1 MTNYPDYISP
11 KRVPVETPEAIVE
24 NGQAHFGTFLT
35 PFKSLNLLDCE
46 KPCGEWMPDCMK
58 KGRLTEW
65 EAFEL
70 HFDEGMLVSAVYDTG
85 LLGFSI
91 FVWFDKRDKKI
102 YAWKNFVPVKKA
114 KVAEQLIDGECYL
127 KTDASEFTIIND
139 LANGKAHAIGYSE
152 GKAGRFELDVTVDRL
167 SPPSI
172 VSIPF
177 GANKPLYSEKDFL
190 KAEGY
195 VIVNGEKFVT
205 NERSVSI
212 IDDHKGY
219 YPYRAHYDWLTT
231 MGDIEID
238 GKMQKFAFNLTR
250 NQSLN
255 QDDYN
260 ENLIWVEGKSY
271 PLPPVVFTKDS
282 RKAST
287 WYIRDEYGKVDL
299 RFEIDNT
306 FYMPM
311 HLIAINVY
319 YALPFGRIY
328 GKLEDT
334 EGRVYTLD
342 GMFGIGEDKST
353 RM

>member
-1 MTNYPDYISP
+1 M
-11 KRVPVETPEAIVE
+11 
-24 NGQAHFGTFLT
+24 
-35 PFKSLNLLDCE
+35 
-46 KPCGEWMPDCMK
+46 
-58 KGRLTEW
+58 
-65 EAFEL
+65 
-70 HFDEGMLVSAVYDTG
+70 
-85 LLGFSI
+85 
-91 FVWFDKRDKKI
+91 
-102 YAWKNFVPVKKA
+102 KKA

-299 RFEIDNT
+299 RFEIDNV
-306 FYMPM
+306 FYMHT
-311 HLIAINVY
+311 HLIVINVY

>member
-1 MTNYPDYISP
+1 
-11 KRVPVETPEAIVE
+11 
-24 NGQAHFGTFLT
+24 
-35 PFKSLNLLDCE
+35 
-46 KPCGEWMPDCMK
+46 
-58 KGRLTEW
+58 
-65 EAFEL
+65 
-70 HFDEGMLVSAVYDTG
+70 
-85 LLGFSI
+85 
-91 FVWFDKRDKKI
+91 
-102 YAWKNFVPVKKA
+102 
-114 KVAEQLIDGECYL
+114 
-127 KTDASEFTIIND
+127 
-139 LANGKAHAIGYSE
+139 
-152 GKAGRFELDVTVDRL
+152 
-167 SPPSI
+167 
-172 VSIPF
+172 
-177 GANKPLYSEKDFL
+177 
-190 KAEGY
+190 
-195 VIVNGEKFVT
+195 
-205 NERSVSI
+205 
-212 IDDHKGY
+212 
-219 YPYRAHYDWLTT
+219 

-299 RFEIDNT
+299 RFEIDNV
-306 FYMPM
+306 FYMHM